1 MNAAG
6 TTAAIKKRPAASTV
20 PTVDSPTSA
29 PPTVYVNSG
38 SFRAGWRG
46 ARPSER
52 WPAVPLLGSLFVRF
66 KAIDARL
73 RGSLRVAPQLWA
85 ARRLNGGG
93 LTCR

>member
-20 PTVDSPTSA
+20 PTVDKPDFGATYCLRQQRLLSA
-29 PPTVYVNSG
+29 G
-38 SFRAGWRG
+38 SRG